1 MIETVYRVRC
11 SGPCRRYL
19 SPDGPERGDYPDLS
33 QYDTRETAEAAATA
47 AGWKYIHP
55 LDHAYKADWLGN
67 NSCCRSLPVV
77 GMMQGYCTR
86 PIADH
91 QLVGPYCP
99 NCAPG
104 ALAAAR
110 AAQQAWW
117 AEEVQRRAVAA
128 GEA

>member
-19 SPDGPERGDYPDLS
+19 TPDGPERGDYPDLDQFDS
-33 QYDTRETAEAAATA
+33 SEAASDAATK
-47 AGWKYIHP
+47 AGWKWIFP
-55 LDHAYKADWLGN
+55 LDHAFEAGWLGN
-67 NSCCRSLPVV
+67 NSCCRGLPLV
-77 GMMQGYCTR
+77 GCLQGYCTR

-99 NCAPG
+99 DCATR
-104 ALAAAR
+104 ALADFR

-117 AEEVQRRAVAA
+117 TEEVQRRAVAA
-128 GEA
+128 GEG